1 MNRQGQYNSLL
12 MMMTVMMMTMI
23 PRQVL
28 MQLPKKEEE
37 VKYCPLLPSQQELYN
52 SLLQKFSQ
60 EVEGAPGG
68 GIAMFMQLRKA
79 ANHPLLI
86 RSHYDDRRLLQMANA
101 LAKVARAFHP
111 ACFQCAHFP
120 SHRLYT
126 THSHFSHTHTLPVT

>member
-1 MNRQGQYNSLL
+1 
-12 MMMTVMMMTMI
+12 
-23 PRQVL
+23 

-86 RSHYDDRRLLQMANA
+86 RCHYDDRRLLQMANA
-101 LAKVARAFHP
+101 LAKVTHAFHH

-126 THSHFSHTHTLPVT
+126 MHTFHTHTSCHIDCTPNTHTFHTLPIT